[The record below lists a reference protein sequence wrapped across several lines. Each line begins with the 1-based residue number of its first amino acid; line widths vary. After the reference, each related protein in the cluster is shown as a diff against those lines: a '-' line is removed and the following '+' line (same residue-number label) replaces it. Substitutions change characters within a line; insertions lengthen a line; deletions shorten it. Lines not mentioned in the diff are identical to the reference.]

1 MLNHCLINF
10 KLSNLKKSYNE
21 LITTCILKS
30 ILRKDSIK
38 YQVAITAEP
47 KNYIFIAK
55 HQETQIPRNLQ
66 AAVCPHK
73 DNQYK
78 HTALDLFKLYIN
90 VCLYTNTYELHRMYT
105 YIHGTY
111 GVPSG
116 TSGKELACQRRR
128 CKRRG
133 FSPWVGKISWWRAWQ
148 LTPVSL
154 PGESHGQRSL
164 VDYSPGCEELDN

>member
-1 MLNHCLINF
+1 MPF
-10 KLSNLKKSYNE
+10 QK
-21 LITTCILKS
+21 ITS
-30 ILRKDSIK
+30 
-38 YQVAITAEP
+38 EP

-111 GVPSG
+111 GLPSG

-128 CKRRG
+128 PG
-133 FSPWVGKISWWRAWQ
+133 FDTWVGKILWGRAWRP
-148 LTPVSL
+148 TPVFL
-154 PGESHGQRSL
+154 PRESHQLRTLVGYGPQRRRIGHDWSDL
-164 VDYSPGCEELDN
+164 ACMHTYSPHVLLYTTSFL